1 MMNSTLDLDTIFDTI
16 SETTQNDFNKI
27 RNVMVHR
34 PEKGRSIE
42 EVLRTFLTKYFPKSL
57 DISYF

>member
-16 SETTQNDFNKI
+16 SETTQNDFKI

-57 DISYF
+57 GISYF